1 LIRAV
6 IFDLGNVLINF
17 DHRIASQKLS
27 KFTDTPEDEIYNLFF
42 DSKLTALFEEGKIS
56 TLQFFSKVKEAL
68 NLGIEFDEFLPIWN
82 EIFFFDEENLSVYN
96 LASSLKNR
104 YKVALLSNI
113 NISHFEHIKRT
124 FPILDAFH
132 NIITSFEMGFRKPN
146 PEIYQKALHALD
158 SPPEDV
164 FYTDDRLELV
174 ESARQLGIRSFIF
187 KGPRQLEADLINSG
201 VNIK

>member
-1 LIRAV
+1 MIRAI

-27 KFTDTPEDEIYNLFF
+27 KFTDTPEDKIYDIFF
-42 DSKLTALFEEGKIS
+42 DSELTGLFEEGKIS
-56 TLQFFSKVKEAL
+56 TLQFFSKVKQIL

-82 EIFFFDEENLSVYN
+82 EIFFFDEKNLSVYN

-104 YKVALLSNI
+104 YRIALLSNI
-113 NISHFEHIKRT
+113 NISHFEYIKRT

-132 NIITSFEMGFRKPN
+132 NIITSFEIGFRKPN
-146 PEIYQKALHALD
+146 PEIYQKTLQAIN
-158 SPPEDV
+158 SPAQDV

-174 ESARQLGIRSFIF
+174 KAANQLGIRSFVF
-187 KGPRQLEADLINSG
+187 KGHEQLKTDLINSG
-201 VNIK
+201 INIK